1 MIFFRREYRRLVNEG
16 EEGAG
21 VGPDVVSRGR
31 REALANRLVAADGR
45 PTYAS
50 PVPTPWPRAAGCRPR
65 AKNCWCSWLIKNGEP
80 GITCIFLGSG
90 SSETEEEAISRS
102 R

>member
-1 MIFFRREYRRLVNEG
+1 MVGGGDMLSSLEGGVVGLEGCRLG
-16 EEGAG
+16 
-21 VGPDVVSRGR
+21 
-31 REALANRLVAADGR
+31 
-45 PTYAS
+45 
-50 PVPTPWPRAAGCRPR
+50 AGCRPL

-102 R
+102 W